1 VAPESEREQSQTGA
15 AHDSGLAVA
24 AGTGQS
30 TSTTTPSVIDVT
42 PTVLALLG
50 VPQPATVQGQ
60 SLTPAVTA
68 VEVTPDDRRGSDP
81 DPSPTLSPSTGRV
94 PARASAAS
102 ASPVRPASATPS
114 AQVEFEFRRRFLA
127 DEQDDDARDP
137 STGAPR
143 AGAGASTSDDERGPE
158 RDREVDDVVTDRL
171 REMGYL

>member
-50 VPQPATVQGQ
+50 VPQPATVQGR

-68 VEVTPDDRRGSDP
+68 VEVTPDGRRGSDP
-81 DPSPTLSPSTGRV
+81 DPSPTPSPSTRRE

-114 AQVEFEFRRRFLA
+114 ARVEFEFRRRFLA

-137 STGAPR
+137 SAGAP
-143 AGAGASTSDDERGPE
+143 GAGASDDERGPE
-158 RDREVDDVVTDRL
+158 PDREVDDVVTDRL